1 MKKRRIY
8 PTALLL
14 FGFVAAVT
22 LSDLVN
28 PVRAFSEM
36 ENRELK
42 TTSQFTLSRLFKGD
56 FQTQYE
62 KVVADQFV
70 GRDEWITLKSMTES
84 ALLKTENNGVIYG
97 QNGALFGKL
106 TSYNQEQLTRNIGFL
121 QQFAEKHDNVTFGVI
136 PSGYTYST
144 DQLPSG
150 SGQIDQL
157 PIIADIEKS
166 LADSV
171 QWFDAA
177 GLLAAQ
183 ESESLYYNT
192 DHHWRGT
199 TAYLAYTA
207 LCEQLGLQPS
217 AEEQLTLREVDDFY
231 GSYFSKCKK
240 AGIKP
245 DTLTF
250 YDLPFQVAAT
260 VDGVQKDGWYDP
272 AQLEKRDKYGAFLYG
287 NGGLTI
293 LSRPDRQT
301 KEADRETSRLLLIK
315 DSFSNA
321 LAPLFLNNFDEVYIV
336 DLRSYPMGMTNLCE
350 ETAFDEI
357 LVLYNFENLESDTNC
372 YRILQ

>member
-1 MKKRRIY
+1 MKKRKIY

-14 FGFVAAVT
+14 FGFVAVVT

-42 TTSQFTLSRLFKGD
+42 TTSQFTISRLFKGD
-56 FQTQYE
+56 FQSQYE

-97 QNGALFGKL
+97 KNGALFGKM
-106 TSYNQEQLTRNIGFL
+106 TSYNQEQLTKNIGFL

-144 DQLPSG
+144 DQLPAG
-150 SGQIDQL
+150 SGQINQL
-157 PIIADIEKS
+157 PIIADIEES
-166 LADSV
+166 LEDSV
-171 QWFDAA
+171 QWFDVA

-183 ESESLYYNT
+183 ESKSLYYNT

-207 LCEQLGLQPS
+207 LCEQLGLEPV
-217 AEEQLTLREVDDFY
+217 AEEELTLREVEDFY

-240 AGIKP
+240 ADTKP

-250 YDLPFQVAAT
+250 YDLPFEVKAT
-260 VDGVQKDGWYDP
+260 VDGVEKDGWYDA

-287 NGGLTI
+287 NGGLTV
-293 LSRPDRQT
+293 LS
-301 KEADRETSRLLLIK
+301 KEEQKEDGSKLLLIK

-321 LAPLFLNNFDEVYIV
+321 LAPMFLNNFDEVYII
-336 DLRSYPMGMTNLCE
+336 DLRSYPMGLTKLCE
-350 ETAFDEI
+350 ETDFDEI
-357 LVLYNFENLESDTNC
+357 VVLYNFENLESDTNF